1 MATAPATAAQA
12 DALIMALRGATPMQG
27 QASTIKFYDN
37 PQNSVY
43 TPRERPVYGGMPSLP
58 PGPPMGPFLPPPSAP
73 VAPSPVA
80 PSPSPVAPAPRPIGY
95 PAPAPRVTD
104 PDVPDYIDD
113 LWGDPVAPIPDVGPD
128 NVTTSPVYTPPLPTS
143 RPLDPVS
150 QPSVN
155 VVQDLPVS
163 TDPAPTTDPN
173 DNFEIDRELGI
184 VSQYDL
190 YGPFLTASN
199 KPTKTPS
206 VEVVQGLDGT
216 NTPAV
221 NTDPADNFELDR
233 ELGIVPQYDIME
245 PRTSAPAPTPAPAP
259 AQATSIRDVG
269 NVTSVTEPLDVYYPF
284 DESVFELIDTPPT
297 FNAVEAPAPS
307 ALVDT
312 ATAEEIQMMN
322 MLEDYLAQENLLA
335 SSDYWNRLNR
345 LDDQLQQ
352 R

>member
-1 MATAPATAAQA
+1 
-12 DALIMALRGATPMQG
+12 LIMALRGATPMQG

-80 PSPSPVAPAPRPIGY
+80 PSPSPVAPAPRPIVY
-95 PAPAPRVTD
+95 PAPRVTD
-104 PDVPDYIDD
+104 PDVPDYTDD

-173 DNFEIDRELGI
+173 DDFEIDRELGI

-190 YGPFLTASN
+190 YGLLSTRTLRMTLSWTVSLASCRSTTSWS
-199 KPTKTPS
+199 P
-206 VEVVQGLDGT
+206 
-216 NTPAV
+216 
-221 NTDPADNFELDR
+221 ELLR
-233 ELGIVPQYDIME
+233 LLQ
-245 PRTSAPAPTPAPAP
+245 RLRLL
-259 AQATSIRDVG
+259 QHRQLQ
-269 NVTSVTEPLDVYYPF
+269 SVTLAL
-284 DESVFELIDTPPT
+284 SRRLI
-297 FNAVEAPAPS
+297 
-307 ALVDT
+307 L
-312 ATAEEIQMMN
+312 
-322 MLEDYLAQENLLA
+322 
-335 SSDYWNRLNR
+335 
-345 LDDQLQQ
+345 
-352 R
+352 